1 MFATK
6 KLRFRLLCVLMSVV
20 TPLTPSAAVLAQSP
34 DGIAENANLQ
44 YILPYSAAIV
54 SARPKQ
60 LLTSEMAQALP
71 IEVVQ
76 AAGIK
81 ELGLDP
87 LTIES
92 IVFSMIPPLAGPP
105 SYAIFVTFTERFE
118 LSTLSPKLTQ
128 HTVPAQRDGKP
139 YLQSQTQ
146 QEPSMIWVGEKTL
159 LLAPE
164 HSLNQLLTA
173 KPGEPDSFAKQLTE
187 CANDDAAL
195 LINLEGLRPLIQ
207 LGLNQARNEIP
218 AEYQQFLEIP
228 NLLKQARLRVNLSG
242 QGPIELSVATN
253 DERSSD
259 RMEEL
264 IEELM
269 AVYRKQA
276 SMQAAR
282 MLQSADPVEQAM
294 GRYINRVTPAW
305 SEEFMPAR
313 NGERFTFF
321 EFDSAR
327 DSNSQLTTV
336 VAICRSPR
344 GTAITGRPS
353 GARSSTADYFV
364 EQRSA
369 DYVGATQFRIGP
381 RTFARARELQRR
393 HGKPLLSWRVHILPY
408 LEQQELYDQFHLDE
422 PWDSEHNRQLISL
435 MPETYIDPS
444 SPRSHRQRW
453 KDALPWREGQ
463 RPSL

>member
-34 DGIAENANLQ
+34 DGIAENANLP

-105 SYAIFVTFTERFE
+105 SYAIVVTFTERFE

-276 SMQAAR
+276 SMQAAK
-282 MLQSADPVEQAM
+282 MMQNGDPIEQAM

-327 DSNSQLTTV
+327 DSNSQLTTI
-336 VAICRSPR
+336 AIAGVLV
-344 GTAITGRPS
+344 GTTLAGRPS

-369 DYVGATQFRIGP
+369 DYVGATQLRIGP
-381 RTFARARELQRR
+381 RTFARARELQRGR
-393 HGKPLLSWRVHILPY
+393 QAAVELACAHLALLGTTRTVRS
-408 LEQQELYDQFHLDE
+408 
-422 PWDSEHNRQLISL
+422 IS
-435 MPETYIDPS
+435 S
-444 SPRSHRQRW
+444 R
-453 KDALPWREGQ
+453 
-463 RPSL
+463 